1 MESKE
6 NRPVFVNPDVVAYS
20 EKFGKKEEY
29 LFNNRLFF
37 SYINPSSLIKEE
49 YDINW
54 KYINSLKR

>member
-6 NRPVFVNPDVVAYS
+6 NRPVFVNPDVVAYA
-20 EKFGKKEEY
+20 EKFGKKEAY